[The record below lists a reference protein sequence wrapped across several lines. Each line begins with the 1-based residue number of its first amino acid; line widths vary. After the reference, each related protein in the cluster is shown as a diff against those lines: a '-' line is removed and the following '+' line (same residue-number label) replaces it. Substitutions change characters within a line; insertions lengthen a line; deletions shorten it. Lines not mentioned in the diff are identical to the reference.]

1 MSHPADNDSANRPG
15 QHPVGGDGNSWS
27 AALATLVAARIE
39 LLRLESREAASRW
52 AKTAALLA
60 IAAVAAL
67 VAWLAIV
74 AGTVAA
80 LAAATGCAWHWLALG
95 AALLHLIGA
104 GCCLLAARSSKPPAF
119 PLTRNEF
126 TKDREWFKSLATP
139 RK

>member
-1 MSHPADNDSANRPG
+1 MSKPTDIESANHPG
-15 QHPVGGDGNSWS
+15 SSPAGGAADSWS
-27 AALATLVAARIE
+27 AALATLVSARIE
-39 LLRLESREAASRW
+39 LLRHESREAAGAW

-80 LAAATGCAWHWLALG
+80 LAAATGCAWYWLALG

-104 GCCLLAARSSKPPAF
+104 GCCLMAARFSKPPAF

-126 TKDREWFKSLATP
+126 TKDREWLKSLATP